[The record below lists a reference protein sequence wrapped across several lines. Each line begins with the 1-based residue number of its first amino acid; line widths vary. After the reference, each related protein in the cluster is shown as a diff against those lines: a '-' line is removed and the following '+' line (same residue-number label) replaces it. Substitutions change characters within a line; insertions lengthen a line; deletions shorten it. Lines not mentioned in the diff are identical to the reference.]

1 MKTKLSPVL
10 TAFDALD
17 LALRIAG
24 VIGGIA
30 AIATHLPG
38 MRHPDASQEPA
49 MTVMSMDIPQPGHHA
64 HAAHTTRILR
74 VRLPEPPAAPISPV
88 GELTTVME

>member
-1 MKTKLSPVL
+1 MKTKLSPLL

-24 VIGGIA
+24 IIGGIA

-38 MRHPDASQEPA
+38 MRRAEAAQEPGMA
-49 MTVMSMDIPQPGHHA
+49 VMSMDAPHPGHHA
-64 HAAHTTRILR
+64 RAAGAIH
-74 VRLPEPPAAPISPV
+74 VRLPKPPAAPAPPV
-88 GELTTVME
+88 WAMMSGVE